1 MGRISCRKYAAYGIE
16 WAHIPLVRA
25 AECLGW
31 ANVTLF
37 KMLSIVSYGPTDA
50 PTMHDRHSRVGP
62 AFLLGDVADA
72 LEWATFVAENM
83 LRMELNGPT
92 SLL

>member
-1 MGRISCRKYAAYGIE
+1 M
-16 WAHIPLVRA
+16 RA

-31 ANVTLF
+31 AIVTILQ
-37 KMLSIVSYGPTDA
+37 MLSIVLYGPTDA
-50 PTMHDRHSRVGP
+50 PTMDIRCLRMGP
-62 AFLLGDVADA
+62 AFLVGGAADA

-92 SLL
+92 SLLRELPNASAGRW

>member
-1 MGRISCRKYAAYGIE
+1 MPR
-16 WAHIPLVRA
+16 
-25 AECLGW
+25 LGHRN
-31 ANVTLF
+31 NV
-37 KMLSIVSYGPTDA
+37 KMLSIVLYGPTDA
-50 PTMHDRHSRVGP
+50 LTVDIRRSRMGL
-62 AFLLGDVADA
+62 AFLVGGAADA